1 VYGQDVTGW
10 GREHHGQVRGGDDCA
25 KCIEGRTTQED
36 VVRCWHIDNKEA
48 DWDGFGLGVV
58 PKDGVEV
65 YVAPGGYLFARKAIY
80 GLIIWD
86 HGGVRKL

>member
-1 VYGQDVTGW
+1 M
-10 GREHHGQVRGGDDCA
+10 
-25 KCIEGRTTQED
+25 
-36 VVRCWHIDNKEA
+36 
-48 DWDGFGLGVV
+48 GVV

>member
-1 VYGQDVTGW
+1 L
-10 GREHHGQVRGGDDCA
+10 
-25 KCIEGRTTQED
+25 
-36 VVRCWHIDNKEA
+36 
-48 DWDGFGLGVV
+48 GFV

-65 YVAPGGYLFARKAIY
+65 YVAPGGYLFAGKAIY